1 MVATVANRWI
11 AIIGSDPNLGPVL
24 TVGSTRAVRIELKSV
39 AAWVYFSHRPL
50 LYFPTPSIPRKTN
63 LVLDM
68 TYSNTTNLDTG
79 YDIFYSSTTNLDKY
93 ISKFIAIGCVTS
105 STRLVFL

>member
-63 LVLDM
+63 LVSDIV
-68 TYSNTTNLDTG
+68 YSNTTKSRQ
-79 YDIFYSSTTNLDKY
+79 IY
-93 ISKFIAIGCVTS
+93 IQIHSNRMCHIQY
-105 STRLVFL
+105 